1 MISTRNPLI
10 AFLFSIAVLCTVMVR
25 AQERTDEAT
34 QSYRFIVTTGDNTHD
49 LGSWS
54 KVTGL
59 DVTWDLAE
67 YRSGGAANVS
77 RPPYFPG
84 NTKYGTVKL
93 GRAASSEADLVI
105 VWLRHLAET
114 GDSPT
119 LVITLLDHAGE
130 AVVSWQLDNVF
141 PRKYTVGGLNSK
153 GTDVAI
159 ETLVLSHEGLS
170 IVCERDC

>member
-1 MISTRNPLI
+1 MKNLFV
-10 AFLFSIAVLCTVMVR
+10 ALLFSMAVLGTVTVR
-25 AQERTDEAT
+25 AQERTEEGT
-34 QSYRFIVTTGDNTHD
+34 QSYRFIVTTERNSHD

-59 DVTWDLAE
+59 DVTWDIAE

-77 RPPYFPG
+77 RPFFPG

-114 GDSPT
+114 GESPT
-119 LVITLLDHAGE
+119 LTITLLDHVGDP
-130 AVVSWQLDNVF
+130 VVSWQLDNVF
-141 PRKYTVGGLNSK
+141 PQKYTVGGLNSK

-170 IVCERDC
+170 VSCERDC